1 MKIYKVIIENGFSR
15 PMFFVVDSIAE
26 IEKIYRKGH
35 PDGSEITVVE
45 FLGDDVTVSN
55 DVIV

>member
-1 MKIYKVIIENGFSR
+1 MKIYKVIIKNGFSR

-26 IEKIYRKGH
+26 IENLYIKGH

>member
-1 MKIYKVIIENGFSR
+1 MKIYKVIVENGFSR

-26 IEKIYRKGH
+26 IEKLYIKGH

-45 FLGDDVTVSN
+45 FLGDDVTVGEE
-55 DVIV
+55 

>member
-1 MKIYKVIIENGFSR
+1 MKIYKVIVKNGFSR

-45 FLGDDVTVSN
+45 FLGDDVTVGEE
-55 DVIV
+55 

>member
-1 MKIYKVIIENGFSR
+1 MKVYKVIIKNGFSR

-26 IEKIYRKGH
+26 IEKLYIKGH
-35 PDGSEITVVE
+35 HDGSEITVVE